1 MKNVLI
7 WLVPPFIGAIIGYIT
22 NAVAIKMLFR
32 PLKEV
37 RLFGMRLPFTPGI
50 LPRQR
55 HELADS
61 IGRMVERDL
70 LTPDIL
76 RQRLAREDIRQGITA
91 SIAGYTEKVLAAPL
105 ASLLNQEFPAAL
117 CHDMPMFDTLMDTFM
132 TALLEHAVD
141 RGMFNLSIRD
151 LAGAEQMEKL
161 RNTLGRFLLRT
172 SVDQKRLES
181 LVPVLEN
188 AYPRISESCIRFLK
202 KAEIH
207 QELETQGKL
216 FLAQVLNKLNSL
228 QRFFISAGQYDKA
241 IYDRMSE
248 IIDDLIEQ
256 LDHLFKDEAIRR
268 RLIGFSL
275 DSARQFVSAKEPDPQ
290 LVQFILDL
298 VMTSVDKPLGDLL
311 STEDLL
317 ELGRNLLAVIRK
329 NASGEGSLMRRFFKK
344 VLEKHGDLSLGVLFS
359 IDRTRKERLDALL
372 CGALLGLVD
381 KELGPALE
389 TINVRTLVSE
399 RIDSLDMLK
408 VEHIVLDVMANQ
420 LKWIN
425 LFGAILG
432 ALIGWFQSVFSW
444 FIRGF

>member
-91 SIAGYTEKVLAAPL
+91 SIAGYTEKVLASPL

-117 CHDMPMFDTLMDTFM
+117 FHDAPMFDTLMDTFM
-132 TALLEHAVD
+132 TALLEHAAD

-151 LAGAEQMEKL
+151 LAGAEQMERL

-172 SVDQKRLES
+172 PMDQKRLES

-188 AYPRISESCIRFLK
+188 AYPRITESCIRFLK

-207 QELETQGKL
+207 EELETQGKL

-275 DSARQFVSAKEPDPQ
+275 DSAFVSAKEPDPR

-298 VMTSVDKPLGDLL
+298 VMTSVDKPLRDLL

-317 ELGRNLLAVIRK
+317 ELGRNLLVLIRK
-329 NASGEGSLMRRFFKK
+329 NASGEASLMRRFFKK
-344 VLEKHGDLSLGVLFS
+344 VLEKHEDLSLEVLFS

-381 KELGPALE
+381 KELDPALE

-399 RIDSLDMLK
+399 RIDALDMLK

-432 ALIGWFQSVFSW
+432 AFIGWFQSVFSW
-444 FIRGF
+444 FIRGL